1 MGSRRERR
9 RRQEEQRRGAA
20 VVEAAEQISDAPTLE
35 ALAADVLDWEAL
47 RERLG
52 GYASSSLGRRAVQE
66 LVPRDDES
74 ARLALARV
82 KELVALDEEPPT
94 SDLSDPVGDL
104 AQARASGQV
113 LGPDELLGLL
123 AFLKASTRLG
133 VWLVAHDAS
142 APTLAKLATG
152 LPRLESLEG
161 LLEAGL
167 DRRGDVRDDASPR
180 LSKLRAASRD
190 LSQKIERRVKAIAN
204 RPEVRRVLAPGMA
217 GAVHMRDGRAVLA
230 VKSKSLGQVPG
241 MVHDASGSGD
251 TSFVEPREVI
261 ELGNELATIRAD
273 AQREVQR
280 LLVEWTRAALE
291 QEERIGK
298 LAARM
303 AEVELA
309 LVGARYAADFGARV
323 PDVASVS
330 EGLVLR
336 GARHPLLAWQQKDG
350 ELSGVV
356 PLDLRLGD
364 PFRVLVITGPN
375 TGGKTLSLKTAG
387 LAALMTRLGLP
398 FPCASGSKVPL
409 YLGTVADIGDEQA
422 VEQSLSTF
430 SSSLVRIGEGLD
442 RAGPRTLFLL
452 DELGGGTDPADGAA
466 LGAALLEWLLAR
478 QAPTIASTH
487 IGRLKEFAFAHAE
500 AENASVEFDTE
511 SLRPTYHLI
520 VGAPGESKGLA
531 IARRIGFP
539 VDILDRAEKLV
550 DTSGDEALELLGN
563 IQGARLEAEKS
574 RSAAAEQLAEAEAR
588 VAELTVQRK
597 DMEARRSL
605 LTDEAQLEIERRLA
619 PVRDGIERLGKL
631 ASQASGQTKKDLE
644 AQLAALED
652 AVRAASVSDRRRAF
666 EDGLK
671 KGDFVYLPRHKK
683 RCQVLKVDRAKGML
697 RVRLGRMDLEVRL
710 DEATAHEQL

>member
-1 MGSRRERR
+1 MASRKERR
-9 RRQEEQRRGAA
+9 KRQEAQQRAVQVVAA
-20 VVEAAEQISDAPTLE
+20 ADAVDAAPSLVE
-35 ALAADVLDWEAL
+35 LAADVLDWEAL
-47 RERLG
+47 RARLA
-52 GYASSSLGRRAVQE
+52 GYASSSLGRRAVGE
-66 LVPRDDES
+66 LVPRDDAG
-74 ARLALARV
+74 ARDALARCA
-82 KELVALDEEPPT
+82 ELIALDDEPPT

-104 AQARASGQV
+104 AAARASGHV

-123 AFLKASTRLG
+123 AFLKASTRLTA
-133 VWLVAHDAS
+133 WLAS
-142 APTLAKLATG
+142 REERAPRLAALAVG
-152 LPRLESLEG
+152 LPRLEALEA

-180 LSKLRAASRD
+180 LAKLRRAQSELTQR
-190 LSQKIERRVKAIAN
+190 IERKVKAIAN
-204 RPEVRRVLAPGMA
+204 RPEIRRVLAPGMA
-217 GAVHMRDGRAVLA
+217 GSVHMRDGRAVLA

-261 ELGNELATIRAD
+261 ELGNEVASVRAD
-273 AQREVQR
+273 VAREVQR
-280 LLVEWTRAALE
+280 LLVEWTRAALQ
-291 QEERIGK
+291 QEERIGR

-309 LVGARYAADFGARV
+309 LVGARYAAAFDARV
-323 PDVASVS
+323 PEVASTDG
-330 EGLVLR
+330 GLVLR
-336 GARHPLLAWQQKDG
+336 AARHPLLAWQVADG
-350 ELSGVV
+350 DLDDVV

-387 LAALMTRLGLP
+387 LAALMTRMGLP
-398 FPCASGSKVPL
+398 FPCAGGTKVPL

-430 SSSLVRIGEGLD
+430 SSSLVRIAGGLE

-466 LGAALLEWLLAR
+466 LGAALLEWLLAK

-511 SLRPTYHLI
+511 SLRPTYRLI
-520 VGAPGESKGLA
+520 VGAPGESRGLA
-531 IARRIGFP
+531 IARRIGLP
-539 VDILDRAEKLV
+539 GDILDRAESLV
-550 DTSGDEALELLGN
+550 DRSGDEALELLGN
-563 IQGARLEAEKS
+563 IQGARVEAERS
-574 RSAAAEQLAEAEAR
+574 RRAAADQLADAER
-588 VAELTVQRK
+588 RLAELVKERA
-597 DMEARRSL
+597 EIAASRSL
-605 LTDEAQLEIERRLA
+605 LTDEAQLEIEHRLA
-619 PVRDGIERLGKL
+619 PVRDGLERIAKL
-631 ASQASGQTKKDLE
+631 AGQTAGATRTELE
-644 AQLAALED
+644 AQLAAMTA
-652 AVRAASVSDRRRAF
+652 AVRAASLSERRRAF
-666 EDGLK
+666 EEKLG
-671 KGDFVYLPRHKK
+671 KGDFVYLPRHEK

-710 DEATAHEQL
+710 DEVTAHEQL